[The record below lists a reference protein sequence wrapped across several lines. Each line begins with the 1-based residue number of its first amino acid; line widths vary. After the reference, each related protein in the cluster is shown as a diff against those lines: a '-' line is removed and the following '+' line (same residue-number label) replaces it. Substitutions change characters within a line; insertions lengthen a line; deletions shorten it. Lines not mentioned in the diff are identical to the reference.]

1 VELVGLQTEVFRFS
15 NIVLGSCCCYSAG
28 IIPLLLSTLSSG
40 TFSFQF
46 SGLKH
51 GTYLLIKFSKSTAK
65 RGGDLR
71 ENIQSDVRMHAELRK
86 AMPVR

>member
-1 VELVGLQTEVFRFS
+1 VELVGFQTELFWFS
-15 NIVLGSCCCYSAG
+15 NIVLGSCCCSSAG
-28 IIPLLLSTLSSG
+28 IIALLLSTLSSG

-51 GTYLLIKFSKSTAK
+51 RTYLLIKFSKPAAK
-65 RGGDLR
+65 RSGDLGK
-71 ENIQSDVRMHAELRK
+71 NIQSEVRMHAELRK